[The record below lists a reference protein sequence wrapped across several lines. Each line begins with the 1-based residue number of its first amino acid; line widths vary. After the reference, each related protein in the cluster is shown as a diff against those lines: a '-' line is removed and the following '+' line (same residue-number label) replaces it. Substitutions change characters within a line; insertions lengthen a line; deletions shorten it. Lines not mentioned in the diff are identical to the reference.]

1 MVLGKTPDQVLHLN
15 MDQVELILDADR
27 RMKAEETVRNS
38 GAINTF
44 HASFWNHQECRQER
58 SQFVSLLLEEMKHG
72 LNEHGI
78 ADRTD

>member
-15 MDQVELILDADR
+15 MDQAELILDADR
-27 RMKAEETVRNS
+27 RMKAEETVRKS

-44 HASFWNHQECRQER
+44 HASFWNHQECQQER
-58 SQFVSLLLEEMKHG
+58 SQFVNTLLEEIHTG

-78 ADRTD
+78 ANRTD